1 MRQEQNKCSA
11 GCFIPHWCCRQRA
24 IPFTVQL
31 LEVISC
37 WISFQLHFFLLVEL
51 HPSRYHLLNSCLIC
65 VGQVYLFCLWHEN
78 CCFFFSH
85 PGFSVEVNPLP
96 ISVTALWGLTS
107 HIRFFWF
114 TSTLDLIKT
123 MHQSRF
129 LLIITVRAYGNT
141 VIMRPKSIWLKNNF

>member
-65 VGQVYLFCLWHEN
+65 VGQVLSVLPLTWKLLFLLLSPRILC
-78 CCFFFSH
+78 
-85 PGFSVEVNPLP
+85 
-96 ISVTALWGLTS
+96 WGKSFTYFCYCTLRSDFTYK
-107 HIRFFWF
+107 IFWF